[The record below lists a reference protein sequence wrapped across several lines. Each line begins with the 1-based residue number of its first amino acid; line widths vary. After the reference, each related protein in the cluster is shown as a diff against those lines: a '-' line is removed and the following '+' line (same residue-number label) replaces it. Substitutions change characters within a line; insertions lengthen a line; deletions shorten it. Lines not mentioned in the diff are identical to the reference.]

1 MQVPTAT
8 RNAGRPDDRQLSTL
22 DFRIQD
28 PAAVPGYSRD
38 RPDIRLEPTIIGHYD
53 LRPTG
58 GRKRLQEEP
67 YFWCCHCQKDNHW
80 SGFVVTNQGGRSYS
94 VGKDCAS
101 SHYGVEFSRTRRN
114 FADLTNRQGV
124 LERLERIHAGASLL
138 NAEMSRILQGQALA
152 AIDMKRKEIEKA
164 NPNAAYLLSAAANS
178 GADLYEDVQVR
189 DAAAERKRAD
199 RLGDR
204 DPKTP
209 IWRSERSRLGPLEG
223 AALVRTQFDCRD
235 RLISLR
241 STIQKANAA
250 WRDDTN
256 RLTTGELTRLV
267 KKVEEAHAQA
277 KAGLTEYSQATAF
290 FSPRNLD
297 RISRWAAGRRDF
309 SIVVMGR
316 GFAFRSPDEEDVR
329 IMPVEI
335 DPIPE
340 VSDFGPDAASV
351 PVEPTSSVI
360 PHCAAGN
367 VR

>member
-1 MQVPTAT
+1 M
-8 RNAGRPDDRQLSTL
+8 
-22 DFRIQD
+22 
-28 PAAVPGYSRD
+28 
-38 RPDIRLEPTIIGHYD
+38 
-53 LRPTG
+53 
-58 GRKRLQEEP
+58 
-67 YFWCCHCQKDNHW
+67 
-80 SGFVVTNQGGRSYS
+80 
-94 VGKDCAS
+94 
-101 SHYGVEFSRTRRN
+101 
-114 FADLTNRQGV
+114 
-124 LERLERIHAGASLL
+124 
-138 NAEMSRILQGQALA
+138 
-152 AIDMKRKEIEKA
+152 
-164 NPNAAYLLSAAANS
+164 
-178 GADLYEDVQVR
+178 
-189 DAAAERKRAD
+189 
-199 RLGDR
+199 
-204 DPKTP
+204 
-209 IWRSERSRLGPLEG
+209 
-223 AALVRTQFDCRD
+223 RTQFDCRD